1 MTELTAAS
9 PLARHSGAAA
19 ALSTA
24 HRAFGFALVKK
35 QADWSPLSVLPL
47 VVLFP
52 NIPKQGNSDSV
63 LYEPMAQ
70 VSC

>member
-19 ALSTA
+19 VLSTA

-35 QADWSPLSVLPL
+35 QADWSPLSILF
-47 VVLFP
+47 VVLFL
-52 NIPKQGNSDSV
+52 NIPNQGNSASAV
-63 LYEPMAQ
+63 YELMAQ

>member
-9 PLARHSGAAA
+9 HWPGIQAGAAA
-19 ALSTA
+19 VLLSIA

-47 VVLFP
+47 VLFL
-52 NIPKQGNSDSV
+52 NIPDQGNSDCAVCMS
-63 LYEPMAQ
+63 
-70 VSC
+70 SWHK